1 METTALSVLPPA
13 LRALP
18 SPPEFSALLSA
29 ACGPQCSSLPHLLF
43 VCLAAFVAFAF
54 RFANSWQV
62 VVVTG
67 RGPYAGQGPHLQ
79 VPQFIPRAPASPQM
93 MPQRQH
99 GGGLAAIYPSQ
110 FGSVPSPCRHLYIS
124 SLPKFY
130 PQIAQILRLVLN
142 LACSACF
149 FQPEQYFSFTTIQ
162 PEQCFSASFGQN
174 SASRTRPIIWIGST
188 M

>member
-1 METTALSVLPPA
+1 METTSLSVLPPA

-79 VPQFIPRAPASPQM
+79 VPQFIPGAPASPQM
-93 MPQRQH
+93 MPQQQH

-110 FGSVPSPCRHLYIS
+110 FGSVPSPCHLYIS

-130 PQIAQILRLVLN
+130 PQIAQILHTGTGTDDGKPLEVYSSTRIMPMRYRTYCTVMQLVGPL
-142 LACSACF
+142 
-149 FQPEQYFSFTTIQ
+149 TTI
-162 PEQCFSASFGQN
+162 
-174 SASRTRPIIWIGST
+174 
-188 M
+188 